1 LVVSPSGRAPP
12 DFCCLRHLSRAIYLF
27 SGHVRGYLASVP
39 GRRGSQCWLY
49 ARRFPRS
56 AAPVRRT
63 CTTSGARKIAAPCT
77 GLLESAARKG
87 SRFGDSCNVLCLR
100 LSPPSPY
107 SRGRQRVMDAV
118 LDIKRGVRR
127 PFLGLWV
134 REGVDPEPA
143 REGVDKADHNC
154 LSRLARRRATLRTP
168 LAARTAPATTS
179 NPLRTSRR
187 RCRAPRST
195 WSWAST
201 RALTRRWSTPPA
213 PPACAT
219 SRSRTRAARWA

>member
-1 LVVSPSGRAPP
+1 VWGTGTENWSFHRTGL
-12 DFCCLRHLSRAIYLF
+12 LLWRAIPLF
-27 SGHVRGYLASVP
+27 PGTCAGIWPRFRLGAWGRGMARGDASL
-39 GRRGSQCWLY
+39 G
-49 ARRFPRS
+49 
-56 AAPVRRT
+56 AP
-63 CTTSGARKIAAPCT
+63 SGARKIAAPCT